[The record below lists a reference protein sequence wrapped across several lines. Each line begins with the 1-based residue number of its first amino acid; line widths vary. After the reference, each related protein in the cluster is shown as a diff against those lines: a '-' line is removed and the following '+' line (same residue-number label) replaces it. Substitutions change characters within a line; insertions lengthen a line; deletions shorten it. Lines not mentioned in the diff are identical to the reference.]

1 MAVKRST
8 AELGRVRSRA
18 RGALTSD
25 VGGGRDGTVPRM
37 TQRTGI
43 ANGSDIAI
51 AINGG
56 STYA

>member
-1 MAVKRST
+1 MAVKRRT
-8 AELGRVRSRA
+8 AELGRVCPRA

-25 VGGGRDGTVPRM
+25 VGGGRNGTVPRM

-43 ANGSDIAI
+43 ANGSAIVI

-56 STYA
+56 SSYA